1 MKLKFLLIGLFVTV
15 ISFAQNTAKVAGLI
29 TDKDSKQP
37 VGFVS
42 VSLKGTMINAESDI
56 NGNYEITMKPGKYT
70 VVYAFIGYKT
80 FEKEVVVAENE
91 NITQNVSLQE
101 NSNSIEGVVIKGSTS
116 KTKETALLKEQQ
128 KAVEIKQSIG
138 AQEMSRKGISDVE
151 EGLTKVTGIS
161 KVDGRGIFVRGLE
174 DRYNNLLIN
183 GLAVPSNNPFKK
195 IIPLDIFP
203 TDIVGIIETYKTF
216 NTNLY
221 GDFAGGTFN
230 IITSTGEKSQTKFN
244 FGAGYT
250 TNNNLSKFL
259 MSKDA
264 KGTSDFF
271 GFSGNERDLPKI
283 FGTNPGY
290 LTLTP
295 SQARNSFGS
304 GFDVESSNSPLN
316 TSIGVTHN
324 EKFNIGKNKNVFK
337 YLLSLNFDNKFQV
350 REGVNRLFN
359 TAQGNYDNN
368 LYFKQYK
375 YSTNGSALVALNY
388 KTDRLN
394 LTSNTFYLKTTDNT
408 IQDQTGS
415 VNGAANQ
422 NNTFIRINE
431 LQETDY
437 LNTQLFGNYKL
448 SKNERH
454 NLKAGGSFTKT
465 NYQLPDRKS
474 FKGIKVDENTTNV
487 SYSGNSF
494 YRQFLNFDGKFN
506 ASGLLEYSW
515 KFGNEDVDKSN
526 KLTVGYNGY
535 VNSVESSFRFLVSI
549 PTPTSTGGVNF
560 PTNTPDSV
568 LSNELGA
575 NNFTY
580 NEGTNATYKTKLN
593 EVVNAGYFDLAW
605 KFGEKVDL
613 NFGARAE
620 QTNRETKY
628 KESGSFDDAF
638 IIKKVNKIDILPSL
652 NVKYALNDNSNL
664 RFAGS
669 KTITRP
675 VIMEAYPLEFVNPD
689 GTIEQGNTNIKN
701 SENINFDLK
710 YEIFPTA
717 KELFVVGAFSKF
729 IQNPIE
735 RVFIPSAG
743 SGGQII
749 SYDNSKK
756 ALLFGAEI
764 EFLFQLEKISKSL
777 QDLSFGLNTTLMY
790 SKVNINTVNS
800 AETIAVDA
808 NPSRKLQG
816 ASPWIV
822 NADLKYEFDFNK
834 NWKNT
839 MTIVFNV
846 YGKRIYAVGTNGL
859 DHYYEM
865 PFSKL
870 DFVWGNK
877 IGKNWD
883 LKLSADNILNPLYQI
898 ELGSQSKINITETD
912 LTIRDFKKGVG
923 FSFNLGY
930 TF

>member
-1 MKLKFLLIGLFVTV
+1 MKLKFLFFGLLLSIV
-15 ISFAQNTAKVAGLI
+15 SFAQNSAKVSGII

-37 VGFVS
+37 VSFVS
-42 VSLKGTMINAESDI
+42 ISLKGLMANAESDI
-56 NGNYEITMKPGKYT
+56 NGNYEITMKPGTYT
-70 VVYAFIGYKT
+70 IVYAFIGYKT
-80 FEKEVVVAENE
+80 LEKQVTVTDNE
-91 NITQNVSLQE
+91 TLNLNIALQE
-101 NSNSIEGVVIKGSTS
+101 NSNSIEGIVITGSTK
-116 KTKETALLKEQQ
+116 KTTETALIKEQQ

-183 GLAVPSNNPFKK
+183 GLTVPSNNPFKK

-230 IITSTGEKSQTKFN
+230 ILTSTGEKSQTKFSL
-244 FGAGYT
+244 GAGYT
-250 TNNNLSKFL
+250 TGNNLAKFL

-264 KGTSDFF
+264 TSTSDFF

-283 FGTNPGY
+283 FGSKPSA

-295 SQARNSFGS
+295 TESRNSFGS
-304 GFDVESSNSPLN
+304 GYDVESSRSPLN
-316 TSIGVTHN
+316 TSIGISHS
-324 EKFNIGKNKNVFK
+324 EKFNIGKNKNAFK
-337 YLLSLNFDNKFQV
+337 YLLSLNFDNKYQV
-350 REGVNRLFN
+350 REGVNRFFN

-368 LYFKQYK
+368 LYTNQYK
-375 YSTNGSALVALNY
+375 YSTNGSALIALNY

-408 IQDQTGS
+408 IQDQLGS
-415 VNGAANQ
+415 TNGTTVNTNG
-422 NNTFIRINE
+422 FIRNNE

-448 SKNERH
+448 TKNERH
-454 NLKAGGSFTKT
+454 NLKAGGSFTTT

-474 FKGIKVDENTTNV
+474 FKGVKIDDNTTAI
-487 SYSGNSF
+487 SYSGNSLF
-494 YRQFLNFDGKFN
+494 RQYLNFDGKFH

-515 KFGNEDVDKSN
+515 KFSNDDIDKSH

-535 VNSVESSFRFLVSI
+535 VNNMESSFRFLVSKNLLTNAI
-549 PTPTSTGGVNF
+549 TF
-560 PTNTPDSV
+560 PTNTPDAT
-568 LSNELGA
+568 LSTELENGI
-575 NNFTY
+575 FTY
-580 NEGTNATYKTKLN
+580 NEGTNATYKAKLN
-593 EVVNAGYFDLAW
+593 EIVNAGYFDLAF
-605 KFGEKVDL
+605 KFGEKMDL

-628 KESGSFDDAF
+628 KESGSFDDPF
-638 IIKKVNKIDILPSL
+638 ITKKVEKIDFLPSL
-652 NVKYALNDNSNL
+652 NVKYSLNDKSNI

-689 GTIEQGNTNIKN
+689 GTIEQGNQNITN
-701 SENINFDLK
+701 SENINLDLK
-710 YEIFPTA
+710 YELFPTA
-717 KELFVVGAFSKF
+717 KELLVVSTFSKF

-749 SYDNSKK
+749 SYDNSEK
-756 ALLFGAEI
+756 AVLFGAEF
-764 EFLFQLEKISKSL
+764 EFLFQLEKISKTL

-800 AETIAVDA
+800 SETIANDA

-816 ASPWIV
+816 ASPWII

-834 NWKNT
+834 KWKNT
-839 MTIVFNV
+839 MTVVYNV

-859 DHYYEM
+859 DNYYEL

-870 DFVWGNK
+870 DFVWNNK

-883 LKLSADNILNPLYQI
+883 LKLSADNLLNPLYQI
-898 ELGSQSKINITETD
+898 ELGSESKINITETD
-912 LTIRDFKKGVG
+912 LTIRDFKKGIG
-923 FSFNLGY
+923 FSFNLAY